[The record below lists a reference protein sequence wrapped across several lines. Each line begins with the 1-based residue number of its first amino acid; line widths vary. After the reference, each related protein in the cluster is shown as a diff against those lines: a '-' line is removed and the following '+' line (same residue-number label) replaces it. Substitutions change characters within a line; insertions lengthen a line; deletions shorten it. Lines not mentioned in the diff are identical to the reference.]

1 MGILEFTVYSDY
13 VQLCINNWESLQ
25 EHVGVKQTEMMI
37 VYGVYIYIYI
47 HTYIYIYI
55 WATAKIKVMKSSIW
69 EVSFFENWA
78 EAWKTIRN
86 SPKNDNMCRA
96 FTICLRDKQAAKCQS
111 LALTLAACYCH
122 HLGHWEGTGPAFKR
136 GDTNAIRML

>member
-55 WATAKIKVMKSSIW
+55 
-69 EVSFFENWA
+69 
-78 EAWKTIRN
+78 
-86 SPKNDNMCRA
+86 
-96 FTICLRDKQAAKCQS
+96 
-111 LALTLAACYCH
+111 
-122 HLGHWEGTGPAFKR
+122 
-136 GDTNAIRML
+136 